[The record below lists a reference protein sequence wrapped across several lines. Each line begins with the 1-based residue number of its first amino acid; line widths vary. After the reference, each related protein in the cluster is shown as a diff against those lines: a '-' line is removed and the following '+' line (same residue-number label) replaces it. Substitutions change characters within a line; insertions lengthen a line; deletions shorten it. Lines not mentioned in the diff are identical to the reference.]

1 MELSKYTIYNGY
13 VTGYGC
19 RMVNRKQI
27 ERELNVIWAEPMFRY
42 SFAPSGGGGGK
53 PALPVGLGGVYDKHK
68 HQYIFACCAKFA

>member
-27 ERELNVIWAEPMFRY
+27 ERELNVIWAEPKFRY
-42 SFAPSGGGGGK
+42 SFAPSGGGQTRSTTS
-53 PALPVGLGGVYDKHK
+53 LEPVKGDVS
-68 HQYIFACCAKFA
+68 A

>member
-27 ERELNVIWAEPMFRY
+27 ERELNVIWAEPKFRY
-42 SFAPSGGGGGK
+42 SFAPSGGGGK
-53 PALPVGLGGVYDKHK
+53 PALLL
-68 HQYIFACCAKFA
+68 A